1 MTHKTKILLPNQAAP
16 LQRLLGDAPGRS
28 KRIVPQPRAPHGSK
42 LRAPASAAQRRLWFI
57 DRLGDGLQAAYHI
70 PISVRLTGALEGAAL
85 RSAGADLALRPEI
98 LRTPFSDEVGG
109 PKQEPA
115 PEPSFEFTTIDLSD
129 LDAARRKDA
138 NAK

>member
-1 MTHKTKILLPNQAAP
+1 MTQKTKLLLPNQAAL

-70 PISVRLTGALEGAAL
+70 PFSVRLTGALEGAAL
-85 RSAGADLALRPEI
+85 RSAVAYLSLRHEI
-98 LRTPFSDEVGG
+98 LRTSFIDEGG
-109 PKQEPA
+109 G
-115 PEPSFEFTTIDLSD
+115 
-129 LDAARRKDA
+129 
-138 NAK
+138 